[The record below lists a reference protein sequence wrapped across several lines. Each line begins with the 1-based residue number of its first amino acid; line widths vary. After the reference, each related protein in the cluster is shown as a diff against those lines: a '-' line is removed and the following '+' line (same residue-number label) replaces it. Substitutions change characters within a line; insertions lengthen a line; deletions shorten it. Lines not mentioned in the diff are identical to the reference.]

1 MPHVVSLQVPDGYQL
16 SAEWSTRSPHEVA
29 TLLDVAVQL
38 SSLVSEHHLEDHV
51 RGWLDG
57 GFERHSRASES
68 KIQDLHR
75 SLAQSEAT
83 LLQTEARVD
92 SAMASTRLE
101 CESRL
106 QRLQMQYDHLE
117 LEVEARKQEAEA
129 HCRAK
134 ARAEVEEKI
143 SHLESQ
149 LEESRNARLI
159 AEVKTLET
167 MQAKC
172 VDVERYSHDCQQLR
186 ERISELETPMAR
198 GRSGELDVS
207 QALSAIGFH
216 VEDTSMGE
224 KKDSGFL
231 DLLVRPEEDT
241 EGMRI
246 AVEIKTVK
254 TVQKRDLDDF
264 ERKVKSGLERG
275 MFDAA
280 VFVSLRTHTKKGG
293 SVHLEMYEDDRK
305 RPLVPV
311 AWIGTEKSKFPSP
324 LTQEQLE
331 THMLLQMQMLGKCH
345 DLQVAYSLPSDDT
358 AERVAIQQCVDSM
371 QTHMQA
377 SLAEMGKQSKL
388 LDEMRASLTHSR
400 ASCVRMFSDLFSI
413 NKQTPWLQRPMEVP
427 WMECL
432 ETASSRMETMKE
444 AEVWNAFSRQ
454 KSLIERTVGKE
465 ALFLVAREASAKK
478 RGREEGE

>member
-1 MPHVVSLQVPDGYQL
+1 MQERGRQKFSLVDSPFFGQQRVCVCVRSARPVLMPHVVSLQVPDGYQL

-129 HCRAK
+129 QCRAK

-143 SHLESQ
+143 VHLESQ

-198 GRSGELDVS
+198 GRSGEL
-207 QALSAIGFH
+207 LHG
-216 VEDTSMGE
+216 
-224 KKDSGFL
+224 
-231 DLLVRPEEDT
+231 RP
-241 EGMRI
+241 
-246 AVEIKTVK
+246 
-254 TVQKRDLDDF
+254 
-264 ERKVKSGLERG
+264 
-275 MFDAA
+275 
-280 VFVSLRTHTKKGG
+280 RTCWQ
-293 SVHLEMYEDDRK
+293 RA
-305 RPLVPV
+305 PL
-311 AWIGTEKSKFPSP
+311 AR
-324 LTQEQLE
+324 
-331 THMLLQMQMLGKCH
+331 
-345 DLQVAYSLPSDDT
+345 A
-358 AERVAIQQCVDSM
+358 
-371 QTHMQA
+371 QT
-377 SLAEMGKQSKL
+377 GP
-388 LDEMRASLTHSR
+388 
-400 ASCVRMFSDLFSI
+400 
-413 NKQTPWLQRPMEVP
+413 TP
-427 WMECL
+427 
-432 ETASSRMETMKE
+432 TT
-444 AEVWNAFSRQ
+444 
-454 KSLIERTVGKE
+454 
-465 ALFLVAREASAKK
+465 
-478 RGREEGE
+478 